1 MSVGSLTIAGTA
13 ISTWARHSRLLDYAS
28 GSRRGKN
35 LIIPHRDGEYADAT
49 KWFTKTDL
57 MLEVAFSR
65 SPTTLE
71 NVSGFLAA
79 LTDPV
84 NLVTL
89 AGSSTFHGSIQTAVE
104 LMAEPTVLPADPS
117 VYRFRLR
124 NPKGVWEDV
133 SATVNAGNPPS
144 ITTTGDRPV
153 DDMALSFTHV
163 NGVASFLEHTDSNS
177 VTSRITIDSGGT
189 TGTYVVDLGARTVKR
204 SGADQDAFL
213 TVDQPWWMRFEPNL
227 AQSFTS
233 NVSVSVSWRDKWAV

>member
-1 MSVGSLTIAGTA
+1 MSVGSLSVAGTA

-35 LIIPHRDGEYADAT
+35 LIIPHRDGEYAAAT
-49 KWFTKTDL
+49 KWNTHTDI
-57 MLEVAFSR
+57 MLEVFFSR

-89 AGSSTFHGSIQTAVE
+89 AGSSTFHGSIQASVE
-104 LMAEPTVLPADPS
+104 LMAEPTVLPDDPS

-124 NPKGVWEDV
+124 NPKGVWEDA
-133 SATVNAGNPPS
+133 SATTNAGNPPS

-153 DDMALSFTHV
+153 DDAILDFA
-163 NGVASFLEHTDSNS
+163 GAGFLEHTASDGT
-177 VTSRITIDSGGT
+177 TSRITLESGVPANT
-189 TGTYVVDLGARTVKR
+189 LVDCGARTVSKT
-204 SGADQDAFL
+204 GTNYDNLL
-213 TVDQPWWMRFEPNL
+213 TLTGTDPERWLRMEANL

-233 NVSVSVSWRDKWAV
+233 DVSVSVEWRDKWAV